1 MKTGYTL
8 HEKVHATDWLPSLV
22 SMATGGQDFRKFAP
36 AGEPPYLLGD
46 GIDVWATL
54 STGAPSPRDW
64 LLLET
69 HPAAHTVHG
78 DAIIV
83 GDWKIYRR
91 GPECV
96 VGAGAA
102 LACFCREQARCF
114 NAPPPFSTP
123 PPPHTHTHTL
133 SHPPTH
139 TRAHRSFPGVEN
151 GWFPPPGQDPATTP
165 YTLKCGAPQP
175 PAQPDAAAC
184 AQTWCLWNV
193 TADPCEYFD
202 VAAEHPDVVASLVA
216 RLKDF
221 SATAVPPEA
230 GSGCSTKKVA
240 VGDSFSFVPCD
251 WQPPAA

>member
-1 MKTGYTL
+1 VKTGYTL

-96 VGAGAA
+96 EGAGAA
-102 LACFCREQARCF
+102 LACFCRKQVRCF

-123 PPPHTHTHTL
+123 PSHTHTHTHTHTRT
-133 SHPPTH
+133 HPPT
-139 TRAHRSFPGVEN
+139 RAPIAAFP
-151 GWFPPPGQDPATTP
+151 
-165 YTLKCGAPQP
+165 
-175 PAQPDAAAC
+175 
-184 AQTWCLWNV
+184 
-193 TADPCEYFD
+193 
-202 VAAEHPDVVASLVA
+202 AS
-216 RLKDF
+216 K
-221 SATAVPPEA
+221 TA
-230 GSGCSTKKVA
+230 GSRR
-240 VGDSFSFVPCD
+240 
-251 WQPPAA
+251 PAKTPRPRPTR